1 MDACSLLR
9 ALSALSL
16 GAYEEEVYWKMKQE
30 KKRQPFRGKYDGFT
44 LFLVPG
50 LTLCLASLEN
60 WFGTNLSVVCNTGG
74 LRLGF
79 ALWGILSGIYYM
91 RYTFYL
97 FRLGNY
103 REGAGRGLVFTAGGF
118 LIAAV
123 LIPYEPD
130 LKPQAAI
137 LHVALA
143 FLAPVLLAGALT
155 LFLRFISRCSRKRFR
170 KAWQIMWYLEGGAL
184 AVFLTAG
191 FINSFLELYVV
202 TGLCGYLRYLE
213 RLLRKGIS
221 PLRSW

>member
-1 MDACSLLR
+1 
-9 ALSALSL
+9 
-16 GAYEEEVYWKMKQE
+16 MKQE
-30 KKRQPFRGKYDGFT
+30 KKRKLFRGKYDGFT

-60 WFGTNLSVVCNTGG
+60 WFGTYLSVVCSTGG

>member
-1 MDACSLLR
+1 
-9 ALSALSL
+9 
-16 GAYEEEVYWKMKQE
+16 MKQE
-30 KKRQPFRGKYDGFT
+30 KKRRPFRGKYDGFT

-50 LTLCLASLEN
+50 LTLCLASLES
-60 WFGTNLSVVCNTGG
+60 WFGTNLSVVCSSGG

-79 ALWGILSGIYYM
+79 ALWGILAGVYYM

-103 REGAGRGLVFTAGGF
+103 RQGAGKGLLLIAGGF

-130 LKPQAAI
+130 LNPGTAF

-155 LFLRFISRCSRKRFR
+155 LFLRFISCRSRKQFR
-170 KAWQIMWYLEGGAL
+170 RAWQLMWYLEGGAL
-184 AVFLTAG
+184 SVFLMAG

-213 RLLRKGIS
+213 RLLRRGIS
-221 PLRSW
+221 PSRSW

>member
-1 MDACSLLR
+1 
-9 ALSALSL
+9 
-16 GAYEEEVYWKMKQE
+16 MKQE
-30 KKRQPFRGKYDGFT
+30 KKRRPFRGKYDGFT

-50 LTLCLASLEN
+50 LTLCLASLES
-60 WFGTNLSVVCNTGG
+60 WFGTNLSVVCSSGG

-79 ALWGILSGIYYM
+79 ALWGILAGVYYM

-103 REGAGRGLVFTAGGF
+103 RQGAGKGLVLTAGGF

-130 LKPQAAI
+130 LNPGTAF

-155 LFLRFISRCSRKRFR
+155 LFLRFISCRSRKQFR
-170 KAWQIMWYLEGGAL
+170 RAWQLMWYLEGGAL
-184 AVFLTAG
+184 SVFLMAG